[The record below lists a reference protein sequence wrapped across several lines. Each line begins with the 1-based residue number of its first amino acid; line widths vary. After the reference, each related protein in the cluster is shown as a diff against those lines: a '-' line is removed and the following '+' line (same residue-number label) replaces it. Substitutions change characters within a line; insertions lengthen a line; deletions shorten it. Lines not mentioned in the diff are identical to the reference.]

1 MVFIGLIH
9 KDAGSDFGVSFPDFP
24 GVVTA
29 GKTLDDAH
37 AMAEEALAFHVNCMI
52 EDGEGLP
59 VPSRLEQIMHNNPDA
74 LAYVMANVSIH
85 VAVRCRKAR
94 PVTLPRAIERE
105 LDKIEALQDL
115 SSIIPLSAKV
125 ARQLARSSS

>member
-29 GKTLDDAH
+29 GKTLDDART
-37 AMAEEALAFHVNCMI
+37 MAEEALAFHVNGMI

-74 LAYVMANVSIH
+74 VAYVMANVSIH
-85 VAVRCRKAR
+85 VAVRCR

>member
-9 KDAGSDFGVSFPDFP
+9 KDVGSDFGVSFPDFP

-29 GKTLDDAH
+29 GKTLDDAR
-37 AMAEEALAFHVNCMI
+37 AMAEEALAFHVNGMI

-59 VPSRLEQIMHNNPDA
+59 VPSRLEQIIHNNPDA
-74 LAYVMANVSIH
+74 VAYVMANVSID
-85 VAVRCRKAR
+85 VAVRCR

-115 SSIIPLSAKV
+115 SSIIPLSAKI
-125 ARQLARSSS
+125 ARQLARTSS